1 MEPSQAHEE
10 SVGMA
15 ESRRTRWQRA
25 SLLALAFTVM
35 ILSLKACPAEIQIR
49 STEAIMAYSDVS
61 APATSSVH

>member
-1 MEPSQAHEE
+1 
-10 SVGMA
+10 MA